1 MGQLEVLLKMFYGIT
16 KTGAHSVT
24 IGCTVEQ
31 VSHVVQLFKEEGYVG
46 VRTIFWT
53 QPGAIATKN
62 RVGWLSSVE
71 CFVQG
76 YSKKDGWRVY
86 NCPDSVDERK
96 NQITGDRPKEL
107 KRYGR
112 GDKCGLV
119 VNPAEL
125 PTLII
130 KKLLRPVMM
139 PGGTVLIVGS
149 GAGGEVRACIE
160 EGWSC
165 VGIELDE
172 DQFKFVSNEVSA
184 YHVMDKKVPEV
195 VEDENGGDQ
204 NEEDGE
210 FIQRLDQC
218 GVCGRKEVENI
229 AVCSKCKGVFC
240 LGCVLE
246 RVCGICVANSKR
258 GGDEDAGGYVEV
270 IDSGVNSAEI
280 GGDSAEVDG
289 ENPGK

>member
-1 MGQLEVLLKMFYGIT
+1 MDQLEVLLKMFYGMT
-16 KTGAHSVT
+16 KTDAHSIT

-46 VRTIFWT
+46 VRTIFWI

-76 YSKKDGWRVY
+76 YSKKDGYKVY
-86 NCPDSVDERK
+86 NCPDSVDDRK

-125 PTLII
+125 PTLIV

-160 EGWSC
+160 EGWNC

-172 DQFKFVSNEVSA
+172 DQFKFVSNEVSG
-184 YHVMDKKVPEV
+184 YHVVDQRCQMWLRTRTEVMKTKKLGNSSSAWISVECVGRSRWRILPV
-195 VEDENGGDQ
+195 VSNAKGCFVSFVWLMACVESVWM
-204 NEEDGE
+204 
-210 FIQRLDQC
+210 
-218 GVCGRKEVENI
+218 GVMVRVTKMRVST
-229 AVCSKCKGVFC
+229 SK
-240 LGCVLE
+240 
-246 RVCGICVANSKR
+246 
-258 GGDEDAGGYVEV
+258 
-270 IDSGVNSAEI
+270 
-280 GGDSAEVDG
+280 
-289 ENPGK
+289 